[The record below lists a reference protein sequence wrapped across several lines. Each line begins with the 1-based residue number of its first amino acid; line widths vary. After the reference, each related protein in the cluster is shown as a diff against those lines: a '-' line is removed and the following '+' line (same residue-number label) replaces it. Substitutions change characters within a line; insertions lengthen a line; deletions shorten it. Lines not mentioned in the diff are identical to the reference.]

1 MAKISIRLD
10 TRRQKIDGTYPLK
23 VAVHRKGKTLLIPL
37 NVSVRADEW
46 DKAKQ
51 EVVKHSDRLTL
62 NAVLRERLA
71 SVNARFFKLQLAGE
85 LRNMSNKRL
94 VSLLTN
100 ADETPTIP
108 LFADYFNSFILTIA
122 NKRTKELY
130 EATLKSLQNFTT
142 QYNVLT
148 FDDITPSW
156 LRSFEAYLS
165 KRGNRIN
172 SRSIHLRNIR
182 AVFNA
187 ALSDEII
194 TCYPFRRFKIK
205 SQQTAKRALTKE
217 QLLALMS
224 ADVEEHQR
232 KYVDM
237 FFLGLFLMGIN
248 VVDMAALNEIR
259 EGRIEYERAKTH
271 KLYSVKVEPEAL
283 DIIKRYPGKHSLLSF
298 FDNVKS
304 YRSVANRQ
312 NYNLQKIG
320 EKIGLKDI
328 TYYWCRHTWATLA
341 AELDI
346 PDEVIAMAL
355 GHSRGTVTDI
365 YIKRNR
371 DKIDQ
376 ANRKVIDYIFSV
388 NN

>member
-259 EGRIEYERAKTH
+259 EGRIEYERAK
-271 KLYSVKVEPEAL
+271 
-283 DIIKRYPGKHSLLSF
+283 KH
-298 FDNVKS
+298 
-304 YRSVANRQ
+304 
-312 NYNLQKIG
+312 
-320 EKIGLKDI
+320 
-328 TYYWCRHTWATLA
+328 WTL
-341 AELDI
+341 
-346 PDEVIAMAL
+346 
-355 GHSRGTVTDI
+355 
-365 YIKRNR
+365 
-371 DKIDQ
+371 
-376 ANRKVIDYIFSV
+376 
-388 NN
+388 